1 MDHPPK
7 STVLF
12 LYTEL
17 AAYTVA
23 CLRVAATHSLDLH
36 VVRWPVNRE
45 APFEF
50 SSEEDIQLYDRKNL
64 AANDLME
71 LSKRINP
78 DLMVVSG
85 WIDKDYVATARK
97 WRAKIPVVLIVDN
110 PWKGRLKQL
119 VASVVGKFAI
129 QKSFSHCWVPGQR
142 QFDYARRLGFSP
154 NHIQTGFY
162 SADLEHFTQLFNQ
175 TFPTRRDHFPKRF
188 LYVGRYVDFKGIFE
202 MWQAFVEFRTETDKP
217 WELWCVGTGEQYE
230 NRVESEGIRHFG
242 FLQPD
247 ELAAVIA
254 DSGVFM
260 LPSRKEPWGVVVHE
274 FAAAGFPL
282 ICSSEVGATEAF
294 LNPEINGFLH
304 APGSVNELKL
314 AMKKMAAQTDEE
326 LVRMAEKS
334 HELSKQISPES
345 WAQSLLKFLSN

>member
-1 MDHPPK
+1 MGHPST

-12 LYTEL
+12 LYTEM

-23 CLRVAATHSLDLH
+23 CLRAAAAHSLDLH

-45 APFEF
+45 APFAF
-50 SSEEDIQLYDRKNL
+50 NSEEDIQLYDRKTL
-64 AANDLME
+64 SSIDLVD
-71 LSKRINP
+71 LSESVNP
-78 DLMVVSG
+78 ALMVVSG
-85 WIDKDYVATARK
+85 WIDKDYVAIARK

-110 PWKGRLKQL
+110 PWKGTLKQHL
-119 VASVVGKFAI
+119 ASMIGKFAI
-129 QKSFSHCWVPGQR
+129 QRSFSHCWVPGKR

-162 SADLEHFTQLFNQ
+162 SADVDHFTQLFDQ
-175 TFPTRRDHFPKRF
+175 TFPARKNHFPKRF

-202 MWQAFVEFRTETDKP
+202 MWQAFIDFRSETDEA
-217 WELWCVGTGEQYE
+217 WELWCVGTGDQYE
-230 NRVESEGIRHFG
+230 NRLEFEGIRHFG
-242 FLQPD
+242 FLQPA

-254 DSGVFM
+254 ESGVFI

-282 ICSSEVGATEAF
+282 ICSSEVGATEVF
-294 LNPEINGFLH
+294 LNPEINGYLH
-304 APGSVNELKL
+304 APCSVDEIKL
-314 AMKKMAAQTDEE
+314 AMKKMAAHSDEE

-345 WAQSLLKFLSN
+345 WAQCLLRFLSN